1 MKVGIKVAR
10 TSVVKLPAMTAVE
23 KKRLAEVE
31 QVIEQGIAVFV
42 EVGSALA
49 EVRDSKLYRAEFKT
63 FEAYCQ
69 TRWGLGRTYVFN
81 LIESAQTAEE
91 MFAIANISVGN
102 EAQARELAKVTKAS
116 GIKEAAKVLEAVAA
130 DGKVTAKAIAAKA
143 KTLPEPSRFAEDYPS
158 GTMPVHIQVDGY
170 TDVIDMNTGQL
181 LATNRAAGKKESN
194 TVNDTPAG
202 RKRMTKKS
210 AEATTEQL
218 AFEDPDGYAELD
230 SPEILTQAFLRR
242 RYELGGTLS
251 IIEVEGLIAMMNS
264 ALPKGYLGIYAQ

>member
-1 MKVGIKVAR
+1 MAR